1 MQTPGEFVREQ
12 VTTVREKVDRV
23 AGSVAE
29 TVASSVGE
37 APSVAAVSSQVGDFI
52 REQRSAARVSLREL
66 ARTAGVSNPYL
77 SQVERGLRKP
87 SAEILASIARGL
99 KISAETLYE
108 QAGILDRRSG
118 NPDTVAAIRSDE
130 RPVRAAQGGPARALR
145 DLRARAPGRRRTEL
159 PPPRQ
164 LYEGV
169 GMTTTQTVK
178 QYGESVVA
186 RASPSRPDPV
196 LAVVGAGDLAVERAR
211 TVVAQFRSQAE
222 ALPGEAQVQADL
234 AVKEARTRATEA
246 AGTARTTAHQFAVAV
261 RPEAVRSTVD
271 RPGRDRPDPG
281 RQHPRGPGRA
291 RCRGRREPAPSARLP
306 PDRAPRRVRRRR
318 RRGHPR
324 GRARGDA
331 PRPSSTPPTR

>member
-29 TVASSVGE
+29 SVSGSIAE
-37 APSVAAVSSQVGDFI
+37 APSVAAVSSQVGNFI

-130 RPVRAAQGGPARALR
+130 ALSERHKAVLLELYETYVREHNAAAQTSSPHPTPERH
-145 DLRARAPGRRRTEL
+145 T
-159 PPPRQ
+159 
-164 LYEGV
+164 
-169 GMTTTQTVK
+169 K
-178 QYGESVVA
+178 ESA
-186 RASPSRPDPV
+186 
-196 LAVVGAGDLAVERAR
+196 
-211 TVVAQFRSQAE
+211 
-222 ALPGEAQVQADL
+222 
-234 AVKEARTRATEA
+234 
-246 AGTARTTAHQFAVAV
+246 
-261 RPEAVRSTVD
+261 
-271 RPGRDRPDPG
+271 
-281 RQHPRGPGRA
+281 
-291 RCRGRREPAPSARLP
+291 
-306 PDRAPRRVRRRR
+306 
-318 RRGHPR
+318 
-324 GRARGDA
+324 
-331 PRPSSTPPTR
+331 